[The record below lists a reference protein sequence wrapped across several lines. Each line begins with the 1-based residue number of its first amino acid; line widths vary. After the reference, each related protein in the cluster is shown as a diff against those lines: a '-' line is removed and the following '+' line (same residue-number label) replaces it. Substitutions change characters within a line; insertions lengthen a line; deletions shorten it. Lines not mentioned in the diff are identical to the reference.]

1 MKQAKIH
8 QIRAEK
14 DLENLPKIMDN
25 RMKTY
30 AGFLYQSQE
39 FDTFSHTPEERE
51 AFFEKTWEMVSML
64 SSSSSAAPEPH
75 NKTSIS
81 LTNPNNRADSA
92 SSPTTT
98 AT

>member
-1 MKQAKIH
+1 MKQAKID

-64 SSSSSAAPEPH
+64 SSSSAAPEPH

-81 LTNPNNRADSA
+81 LTKPNNRADSA

>member
-1 MKQAKIH
+1 MKQAKID

-14 DLENLPKIMDN
+14 DLENLSEMMDN

-30 AGFLYQSQE
+30 AGFLYEQQH

-51 AFFEKTWEMVSML
+51 AFFEKTWEMVS
-64 SSSSSAAPEPH
+64 SHPPIDRNSTH
-75 NKTSIS
+75 TQQ
-81 LTNPNNRADSA
+81 
-92 SSPTTT
+92 

>member
-1 MKQAKIH
+1 MKQAKID

-51 AFFEKTWEMVSML
+51 AFFEKTWEMVGML
-64 SSSSSAAPEPH
+64 SSSSAAPEPH